1 VLYVPNNA
9 MKGRYTFR
17 VLVMYLGVG
26 SWTEAYFDVVSRNGG
41 PGGGHGEA
49 TTTTE
54 TAVTT
59 TMPQQTS
66 LEFYSVPLEVYSFQG
81 ETKPVMVI
89 IENTG
94 NVTVPDVNLELTS
107 SLEVGSILPEDVT
120 INPGERKVF
129 IIEVWVDENAAEG
142 EYPSVVTIMS
152 SKVENQAEIRFIISE
167 KPSDYRKQLSQRIDD
182 LTQITDDIWKEAVRV
197 RTSENTD
204 NITEVFNLLQMSKNK
219 IVEAKEYMSYVRY
232 NETEKSL
239 DMAVQFI
246 ELGVVELSKIKSP
259 QNQSITTQTVV
270 QTKDLNWVIV
280 IAFFLLVALFLLL
293 LRRNSKLNKQVH
305 EFYDLGRIKG
315 LIFGKDAKDDNMG
328 SLSDPGKGK
337 LN

>member
-1 VLYVPNNA
+1 
-9 MKGRYTFR
+9 
-17 VLVMYLGVG
+17 
-26 SWTEAYFDVVSRNGG
+26 
-41 PGGGHGEA
+41 
-49 TTTTE
+49 
-54 TAVTT
+54 
-59 TMPQQTS
+59 MPQQTS